1 MAQGNRSRFPRR
13 SVRRKSA
20 WSQGPGS
27 TAVQTQLTGTSAV
40 LVGQGA
46 TITLDGI
53 TQVRLRGL
61 LSMHLPSASAALDG
75 YAGAFGIAIVTLA
88 AFNVGVTAVPTP
100 ITEVGWDGWLY
111 HTFFDLRAPGLIDGT
126 ASVDV
131 DNMLPTTAA
140 LRIDVDAKAMR
151 KGKVD
156 EVTVGVIEATE
167 VGTAL
172 LSWRFNSRLL
182 DKLP

>member
-1 MAQGNRSRFPRR
+1 MAHANRSRFPRV

-20 WSQGPGS
+20 WNQGPGS
-27 TAVQTQLTGTSAV
+27 VTVQTQLTGTSAV
-40 LVGQGA
+40 MVGQGSA
-46 TITLDGI
+46 VALDGI

-88 AFNVGVTAVPTP
+88 AFNVGVTAVPSP
-100 ITEVGWDGWLY
+100 ITELAWDGWLY

-126 ASVDV
+126 AAVDV
-131 DNMLPTTAA
+131 DNMLSTTAA
-140 LRIDVDAKAMR
+140 LRIEVDSKAMR
-151 KGKVD
+151 KTKID
-156 EVTVGVIEATE
+156 MVTIAVLEATE

-172 LSWRFNSRLL
+172 LSWRFNSRVL